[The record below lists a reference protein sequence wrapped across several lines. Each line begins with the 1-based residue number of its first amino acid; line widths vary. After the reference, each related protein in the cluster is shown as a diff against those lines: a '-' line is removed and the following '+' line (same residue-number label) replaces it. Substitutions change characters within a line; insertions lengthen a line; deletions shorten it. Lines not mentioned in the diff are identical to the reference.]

1 MLTMDKMVHMYKT
14 LTNDVFVDSAIWFG
28 WFGYHVMRL
37 PYFIRRYVVN
47 PLIQTFVSS
56 ELLPGILSSHEK
68 PTRII
73 LLVTL
78 LLVAITQNDLTISAP
93 NRIHP

>member
-1 MLTMDKMVHMYKT
+1 MD
-14 LTNDVFVDSAIWFG
+14 FVMSK
-28 WFGYHVMRL
+28 
-37 PYFIRRYVVN
+37 
-47 PLIQTFVSS
+47 
-56 ELLPGILSSHEK
+56 K